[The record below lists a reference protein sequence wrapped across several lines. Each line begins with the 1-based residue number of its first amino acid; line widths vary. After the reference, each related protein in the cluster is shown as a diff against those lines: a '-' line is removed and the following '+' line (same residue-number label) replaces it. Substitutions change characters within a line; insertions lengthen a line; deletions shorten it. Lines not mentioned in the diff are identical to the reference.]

1 MLELWQGKSKHS
13 KSSAAWLQE
22 HHSDQYVRKSKQDG
36 YRSRAAYKLLELN
49 KKYNLFKYGMNV
61 VDLGAAPGGWSQVV
75 QSFVTENGKV
85 FALDILPIDP
95 IANVDFIQGDFTE
108 DEPYEKLLSL
118 TEGKKINW
126 VISDMAPNM
135 TGNKS
140 TDQIRSLY
148 LVELATSF
156 ADQVLK
162 NGGNFLAKIFHA
174 KGAEDLIKELKIH
187 YSKVIIQK
195 PDSSRPRSSET
206 YVIAFN
212 KK

>member
-1 MLELWQGKSKHS
+1 MSKSKHS